1 MAKAVINLSAL
12 NGSNGF
18 LINGSK
24 AGDYS
29 GRSVSNAGDVNGDGI
44 DDLIIGAFR
53 ASPNGKTNSGQ
64 SYVVFGFKSGF
75 AAELNLSALDGSN
88 GFVINGITT
97 GDQSGISVS
106 NAGDIN
112 RDGVDD
118 LIIGAFRASPNGK
131 TNSGQSYVVFGSKS
145 GFAAELNLSALDGS
159 NGFVINGITTGD
171 QSGISVSNAGDV
183 NRDGVDDLIIGAAD
197 PNGVDRAG
205 QSYVVF
211 GSKSGFA
218 AELNLSAL
226 DGSNG
231 FVINGITTGD
241 QSGISVSNA
250 GDVNRDGV
258 DDLIIGAFGA
268 DPNGLFSGQSYVVY
282 GKEGAT
288 RADINLS
295 SFAPS
300 DGFRI
305 NGIAAYDFSGFSVS
319 DAGDVNG
326 DDIDDLIIGAF
337 RADSNGALAG
347 QSYVVYGKEGA
358 TRADINLATLA
369 ASDGFRING
378 IAGGDQSG
386 ISVSV
391 AGDVNGDGIDDL
403 IIGANGADPNGNS
416 SGQSY
421 VIFGKT
427 GVTRADIN
435 LATLAASD
443 GFRINGIAGGDQ
455 SGISVSSAGDVNGD
469 SIDDLI
475 IGAPFADSNGALAG
489 QSYVVFGNAAP
500 VLDLD
505 GDATPSQDFGAVF
518 TGTPVLV
525 VGAELSI
532 EDVNSSTLAGAT
544 VTLVNRPDGTAESLS
559 AITTGTSITA
569 TYDSSTG
576 VLLLSGPA
584 SVAEYE
590 QVLRT
595 VTYTNTSSAA
605 DLDLS
610 RRRIEFVLD
619 DGSDFANTSAVVT
632 TTVTVLNLPLASKTS
647 VSLSSLNGTN
657 GFRVNGIVASDFSGY
672 SVSGA
677 GDVNGDGIDDLI
689 IGAFGADPNGIDRAG
704 QSYVVFGKKGGFSA
718 DIDLDSLT
726 SSDGFRIN
734 GIAAFDNSGYSVSN
748 AGDVNGDGIDD
759 LIIGVPL
766 ADPNGN
772 SYAGQSYVVFGK
784 AGATRTDINLSAFA
798 PSDGFRINGSAA
810 FDNSG
815 RSVSSAGDVNGDG
828 LDDLIIGAPLA
839 DPNGNSSAG
848 QSYVVFGKAGAT
860 RTDINLSS
868 FAPSDGFRIN
878 GIAAFDRSGYSVSN
892 AGDVNGD
899 GIDDLIIGAP
909 FADPN
914 GNYSAG
920 QSYVVFGKAGATRTD
935 IDLSAFAPSDGFR
948 INGSA
953 AFNRSGYSVSNAG
966 DVNGDGIDDLII
978 GAPLANPNGNS
989 SAGQSYVVFGKAGAT
1004 RTDINLSSFAPS
1016 DGFRINGIAAFDQSG
1031 FSVSNAGDVNGD
1043 GIDDLIIGANGAD
1056 PNGNSSAGQSYVVFG
1071 KAGVTRTDINLSTL
1085 TASDGF
1091 AINGIA
1097 AFDYSGRSVSGAG
1110 DVNGD
1115 GIDDLIIGAPG
1126 ADPNG
1131 NPSAGQSYVVFGNAA
1146 PILDL
1151 DGSATPSQD
1160 FGAVFTGTSVSVV
1173 GSGLTIEDLNSSTL
1187 AAATVTLV
1195 NRPDGTAESLSAIT
1209 TGTSISASYDSNTGV
1224 LLLSG
1229 LASVADYQQVLRTVT
1244 YSNSSNAADLD
1255 LSRRRIEFVLDDGS
1269 DFANT
1274 SAVVTT
1280 SVTVLKLPLADKAIV
1295 NLSDL
1300 NGTNGFRINGIAADD
1315 QAGFSVSNAG
1325 DVNGDGIDDLI
1336 IGASSADPNSIEN
1349 AGQSYVVF
1357 GKKGDFSADLNLSD
1371 LNGTNGFRINGIAAD
1386 DQAGFSVS
1394 NAGDVNGDGIDD
1406 LIIGAYRADPNGNS
1420 SAGQSYVVFGKE
1432 GATRADIDLSSFAP
1446 SDGFRINGIAEGDLS
1461 GVSVSSAGDVN
1472 GDGIDDLIIGAS
1484 TADPNSIENAG
1495 QSYVVFGEEG
1505 TRADI
1510 DLSSFAPSDGFRING
1525 IAAFDNSG
1533 RSVSNAGDVNGD
1545 GIDDLIIG
1553 AFLAGPNGNSDSG
1566 QSYVVFGKEGATRAD
1581 IDLSAFAPSDGFRI
1595 NGIAAFDNSGYSVS
1609 SAGDVNGDGIDDL
1622 IIGAYGADSN
1632 GALAGQSY
1640 VVYGKEGATRA
1651 DIDLSSFA
1659 PSDGFRI
1666 NGIAAGDYSGFSVSG
1681 AGDVNGDGI
1690 DDLIIGAPVTSP
1702 NGNRSGQSYVVF
1714 GKLGATRADISL
1726 STLAPS
1732 DGFAI
1737 NGIAAFDNSGRS
1749 VSGAGDVNGDGI
1761 DDLIIGALGAD
1772 LGGRT
1777 DAGQSYVLFGNAA
1790 PVLDL
1795 DGSATP
1801 SQDFAAVFTGTPVL
1815 VVGAD
1820 LTIEDLNSPTLAAAT
1835 VTLVNRP
1842 DGTAESLSAI
1852 TTGTSI
1858 TASYDSNTGVLLL
1871 SGLASVADYQQVL
1884 RTVTYANTSSAADL
1898 DPSART
1904 IEFVLDD
1911 GSDFANT
1918 SALVSTT
1925 LSFNRAPTDLALSN
1939 TTLVDKV
1946 VVGAGIKVADISITD
1961 PDATGNNNVLTIAGA
1976 DAASFEIRGTELFFV
1991 GSSPDFETKPSYAI
2005 TITSTDGSLVYS
2017 EPFTINVTN
2026 LNEITG
2032 SQRSNFLVGSKG
2044 NDFITGLGGNDFLFG
2059 GGGNDILIGGSGQD
2073 FLSGGTGNDIFV
2085 YTAVSD
2091 ARDLIVDFNVKQ
2103 DSLDLSVLLDS
2114 LGYQG
2119 SNPLADQVLRF
2130 STQLFLGTTVSVN
2143 AGLGGVPD
2151 FVPLVTLLGVSSSD
2165 LLLGDN
2171 ILI

>member
-12 NGSNGF
+12 NGGNGF

-64 SYVVFGFKSGF
+64 SYVVFG
-75 AAELNLSALDGSN
+75 L
-88 GFVINGITT
+88 
-97 GDQSGISVS
+97 
-106 NAGDIN
+106 
-112 RDGVDD
+112 
-118 LIIGAFRASPNGK
+118 
-131 TNSGQSYVVFGSKS
+131 KS

-183 NRDGVDDLIIGAAD
+183 NGDGIDDLIIGAFRAS
-197 PNGVDRAG
+197 PNGKTNSG

-386 ISVSV
+386 ISVSG

-505 GDATPSQDFGAVF
+505 GDATPSLDFGAVF
-518 TGTPVLV
+518 TGTPISV
-525 VGAELSI
+525 VGSDLTI
-532 EDVNSSTLAGAT
+532 TDRSSLTLDAAT

-619 DGSDFANTSAVVT
+619 DGSDFANTSAVVTTTVTVLKLPLASKTSVSLSALDGSNGFRINGIAADDQAGFSVSNAGDVNGDGIDDLIIGAFSAGPNGNFSGQSYVVFGRTQGTPFDAVLNLEALDGTNGFRINGSSVGDYSGFSVSGAGDVNGDGIDDLIIGAPGADPNGNSSGQSYVVFGRTQGTPFDAVLNLEALDGTNGFVINGRAAEDRFGFSVSGAGDVNGDGIDDLIIGAFSAGPNGLFSGQSYVVFGRTQGTPFDAVLNLEALDGTNGFAINGRAAGDSSGISVSGAGDVNEDGIDDLVIGARNASPNGLFSGQSYVVFGKDVVLQGDFDPVLELLSLNGTNGFAINGSAASDYSGISVSSAGDLNGDGIDDLIIGANRADPNDIDRAGQSYVVFGKVGATRADINLSTFAPSDGFRINGSKAGNYSGFSVSGAGDVNGDGIDDLIIGANRANPNGNYSGQSYVVFGKVGATRADINLSTLAPSDGFAINGIAAFDNSGRSVSGAGDVNGDGIDDLIIGAPYADPNGNSAAGQSYVVFGNAAPVLDLDGSATLSQDFGAVFTGTSVSVVGSGLTIEDLNSPTLAAATVTLVNRPDGTAESLSAITTSTSISARYDSNTGVLLLSGLASVADYEQVLRTVTYTNSSNAADLDVSRRRIEFVLDDGADFANTSAVVT

-734 GIAAFDNSGYSVSN
+734 GIAAGDESGRSVSNAGDVNGDGLDDLIIGALGANPNGNTNNSGQSYVVFGKEGATRADINLSTLAPSDGFRINGIAAYDQSGIAVSN

-759 LIIGVPL
+759 LIIGANR
-766 ADPNGN
+766 ADPNGDID
-772 SYAGQSYVVFGK
+772 AGQSYVVYGK
-784 AGATRTDINLSAFA
+784 VGATRADIDLSSFA
-798 PSDGFRINGSAA
+798 PSDGFRINGINADDRSGFSVSNAGDVNGDGLDDLIIGAQFADPNMNLSSGQSYVVFGKQGATRADIDLSTFAPSDDFRINGIAA
-810 FDNSG
+810 FDNFG

-828 LDDLIIGAPLA
+828 LDDLIIGASYA
-839 DPNGNSSAG
+839 DPNGINGSG
-848 QSYVVFGKAGAT
+848 QSYVVFGKKGAT
-860 RTDINLSS
+860 RADINLSTL
-868 FAPSDGFRIN
+868 APSDGFRIN
-878 GIAAFDRSGYSVSN
+878 GIAAN
-892 AGDVNGD
+892 
-899 GIDDLIIGAP
+899 DL
-909 FADPN
+909 
-914 GNYSAG
+914 
-920 QSYVVFGKAGATRTD
+920 
-935 IDLSAFAPSDGFR
+935 
-948 INGSA
+948 
-953 AFNRSGYSVSNAG
+953 
-966 DVNGDGIDDLII
+966 
-978 GAPLANPNGNS
+978 
-989 SAGQSYVVFGKAGAT
+989 
-1004 RTDINLSSFAPS
+1004 
-1016 DGFRINGIAAFDQSG
+1016 SG

-1043 GIDDLIIGANGAD
+1043 GIDDLIIGAIGAN
-1056 PNGNSSAGQSYVVFG
+1056 PNGINGSGQSYVVFG
-1071 KAGVTRTDINLSTL
+1071 KKGATRADINLSTL
-1085 TASDGF
+1085 APGDGF

-1097 AFDYSGRSVSGAG
+1097 ANDLSGRSVSGAG

-1115 GIDDLIIGAPG
+1115 SIDDLIIGANG

-1131 NPSAGQSYVVFGNAA
+1131 SQSGQSYVVFGNAA
-1146 PILDL
+1146 PVLDL
-1151 DGSATPSQD
+1151 DGSATLSQD

-1173 GSGLTIEDLNSSTL
+1173 SSG
-1187 AAATVTLV
+1187 
-1195 NRPDGTAESLSAIT
+1195 
-1209 TGTSISASYDSNTGV
+1209 
-1224 LLLSG
+1224 
-1229 LASVADYQQVLRTVT
+1229 
-1244 YSNSSNAADLD
+1244 
-1255 LSRRRIEFVLDDGS
+1255 
-1269 DFANT
+1269 
-1274 SAVVTT
+1274 
-1280 SVTVLKLPLADKAIV
+1280 
-1295 NLSDL
+1295 
-1300 NGTNGFRINGIAADD
+1300 
-1315 QAGFSVSNAG
+1315 
-1325 DVNGDGIDDLI
+1325 
-1336 IGASSADPNSIEN
+1336 
-1349 AGQSYVVF
+1349 
-1357 GKKGDFSADLNLSD
+1357 
-1371 LNGTNGFRINGIAAD
+1371 
-1386 DQAGFSVS
+1386 
-1394 NAGDVNGDGIDD
+1394 
-1406 LIIGAYRADPNGNS
+1406 
-1420 SAGQSYVVFGKE
+1420 
-1432 GATRADIDLSSFAP
+1432 
-1446 SDGFRINGIAEGDLS
+1446 
-1461 GVSVSSAGDVN
+1461 
-1472 GDGIDDLIIGAS
+1472 
-1484 TADPNSIENAG
+1484 
-1495 QSYVVFGEEG
+1495 
-1505 TRADI
+1505 
-1510 DLSSFAPSDGFRING
+1510 
-1525 IAAFDNSG
+1525 
-1533 RSVSNAGDVNGD
+1533 
-1545 GIDDLIIG
+1545 
-1553 AFLAGPNGNSDSG
+1553 
-1566 QSYVVFGKEGATRAD
+1566 
-1581 IDLSAFAPSDGFRI
+1581 
-1595 NGIAAFDNSGYSVS
+1595 
-1609 SAGDVNGDGIDDL
+1609 
-1622 IIGAYGADSN
+1622 
-1632 GALAGQSY
+1632 
-1640 VVYGKEGATRA
+1640 
-1651 DIDLSSFA
+1651 
-1659 PSDGFRI
+1659 
-1666 NGIAAGDYSGFSVSG
+1666 
-1681 AGDVNGDGI
+1681 
-1690 DDLIIGAPVTSP
+1690 
-1702 NGNRSGQSYVVF
+1702 
-1714 GKLGATRADISL
+1714 
-1726 STLAPS
+1726 
-1732 DGFAI
+1732 
-1737 NGIAAFDNSGRS
+1737 
-1749 VSGAGDVNGDGI
+1749 
-1761 DDLIIGALGAD
+1761 
-1772 LGGRT
+1772 
-1777 DAGQSYVLFGNAA
+1777 
-1790 PVLDL
+1790 
-1795 DGSATP
+1795 
-1801 SQDFAAVFTGTPVL
+1801 
-1815 VVGAD
+1815 

-1852 TTGTSI
+1852 TTSTSI
-1858 TASYDSNTGVLLL
+1858 SARYDSNTGVLLL
-1871 SGLASVADYQQVL
+1871 SGLASVADYEQVL
-1884 RTVTYANTSSAADL
+1884 RTVTYTNSSNL
-1898 DPSART
+1898 DRSART

-1939 TTLVDKV
+1939 TAITENA
-1946 VVGAGIKVADISITD
+1946 VVGDGIKVADITITD
-1961 PDATGNNNVLTIAGA
+1961 PDTTGNNNVLTIAGA

-2059 GGGNDILIGGSGQD
+2059 GGGNDTLIGGSGQD
-2073 FLSGGTGNDIFV
+2073 FLSGGAGNDRFV

-2114 LGYQG
+2114 LGYKG

-2151 FVPLVTLLGVSSSD
+2151 FVQLVTLLGVSSSD